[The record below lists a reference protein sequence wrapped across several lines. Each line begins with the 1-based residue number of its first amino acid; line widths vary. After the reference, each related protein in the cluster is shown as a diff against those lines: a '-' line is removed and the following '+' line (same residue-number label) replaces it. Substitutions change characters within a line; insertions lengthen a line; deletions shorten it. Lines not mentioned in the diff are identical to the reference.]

1 MTSPRL
7 LELEKNFKKNGGVF
21 KQYKVKDFFDIH
33 PTCAYKKT
41 NKTLFSVAGKNRVI
55 TNTSNNN
62 GIGGYSELGTT
73 EQGNIITFSDTT
85 DANAIFYQDSPF
97 IGYPHVQGLYPK
109 EEEKITW
116 TSRSLLYF
124 VSLFKFE
131 ALKKGFNYGQKF
143 QRKLASEFSI
153 ELPVVRGG
161 AIDIK
166 YMEDYIRELEEDY
179 IRELDSF
186 LEVAGLNDYELSDD
200 ELQILRNPPNYSSLK
215 VNKLFLVKQ
224 SKKKF
229 NANSIK
235 FGGSFPYVA
244 RGSSANGIRGY
255 IDQNPEYLNEAR
267 TISFG
272 QDTAT
277 AYYQDKAFFTGDK
290 IKVFKAKE
298 QELNEETGLF
308 LVATLQKSFSLY
320 SWGSSSFSQDALEN
334 EKISIPLNDNKE
346 PDWNYMEAFIKAV
359 KKLVIADVVKFKN
372 EYIEKSKQ
380 AIK

>member
-1 MTSPRL
+1 M
-7 LELEKNFKKNGGVF
+7 LELENNFKKNGGRF
-21 KQYKVKDFFDIH
+21 GDFLISDIF
-33 PTCAYKKT
+33 TLKK
-41 NKTLFSVAGKNRVI
+41 
-55 TNTSNNN
+55 
-62 GIGGYSELGTT
+62 GTRLT
-73 EQGNIITFSDTT
+73 KAQMIKGSI
-85 DANAIFYQDSPF
+85 PF
-97 IGYPHVQGLYPK
+97 IGASAQNNGKTGTVGNNTNLHSGNTISVSYNGSVGEAFYQPLSYWASDDINVLYPNF
-109 EEEKITW
+109 ELTHRIALYIIT
-116 TSRSLLYF
+116 
-124 VSLFKFE
+124 
-131 ALKKGFNYGQKF
+131 AL
-143 QRKLASEFSI
+143 RKLGKSYGYGFKWHLKRMEKDSI
-153 ELPVVRGG
+153 NLPVN
-161 AIDIK
+161 DK
-166 YMEDYIRELEEDY
+166 DQLDLQFMEDYIRELEEDY
-179 IRELDSF
+179 IRELEEDYIRE
-186 LEVAGLNDYELSDD
+186 LDTYLKVAGLNDYELSDD
-200 ELQILRNPPNYSSLK
+200 ELQILKNPPNYSSFK
-215 VNKLFLVKQ
+215 VNELFLVEQ

-229 NANSIK
+229 NANSVK

-255 IDQNPEYLNEAR
+255 IDQNPVYLNEAR

-277 AYYQDKAFFTGDK
+277 AYYQDKEFFTGDK

-334 EKISIPLNDNKE
+334 EKISFPLNDNKE

-359 KKLVIADVVKFKN
+359 KKLVIADFVKFKN